1 MDSPPDLASLSEALK
16 DIDLEKLPHGL
27 EPYRRFG
34 PKTVRAILAV
44 RDLVM
49 HSSDLNEAK
58 FRIGIT
64 RDPGTQEAKDR
75 EAGCVK
81 FHILFESPDRDEART
96 VEADVR
102 LNFLWHFPGRCLNK
116 GDYRQEDVGLG
127 SISFVYVACFA
138 GPSLTILGKA

>member
-1 MDSPPDLASLSEALK
+1 MPSDPTSLSEALK
-16 DIDLEKLPHGL
+16 DIDPKKFPHGL
-27 EPYRRFG
+27 EQYKRFG

-49 HSSDLNEAK
+49 HSPELSETQ

-64 RDPGTQEAKDR
+64 TDPKTQEAKDR
-75 EAGCVK
+75 QAGCVK
-81 FHILFESPDRDEART
+81 FEIIFESVDCDEGRS

-116 GDYRQEDVGLG
+116 GDYRGENLITGLTA
-127 SISFVYVACFA
+127 FVYLACFPA
-138 GPSLTILGKA
+138 GSFTILKST